1 MNKKLLNR
9 IALSLALLIPAS
21 YLNAVCPCKFKNN
34 TAQVPVGYKAP
45 QSETTPSKSVIM
57 TEEVAQQD
65 PFASCETG
73 SCPIIWDTEEVEE
86 LEISFDKADLEELT
100 KEDAKNVK
108 SNSSMAKKVAV
119 AAGTTTA
126 VVAGVAYYLTNL
138 NFFEGVSNNF

>member
-34 TAQVPVGYKAP
+34 AAQVPVGYKAP
-45 QSETTPSKSVIM
+45 QPEVTPAKSVVV
-57 TEEVAQQD
+57 TEEVTQD

-73 SCPIIWDTEEVEE
+73 SCPIIWNTEEVEE

-100 KEDAKNVK
+100 KEEVKNVK
-108 SNSSMAKKVAV
+108 SNSSMIKKVAI

-126 VVAGVAYYLTNL
+126 VVAGVAYYLANL